1 LTAQQEE
8 WKGSASSACGELPS
22 SIEDVQALESL
33 LSQPRSEV
41 VEALRALDGDL
52 MVLGA
57 GGKMGPTLCLLA
69 QRAIDAGRVSK
80 RLFAVSRFSDSRVE
94 DALAEAGVETIRCDL
109 MDRDALWALPEA
121 RNIVYMVGHKFGTT
135 GQEAR
140 TWAVNAFLPGLVA
153 QRFAGARILAFSS
166 GNVYPLTSV
175 VQGHCTEE
183 TPPGPVGEYAQSV
196 LARERIMS
204 YFAQQTGA
212 AVLFLR
218 LNYAVELR
226 YGVLLDIAQKVWTGM
241 PIDLCMGHANVIWQG
256 DANAFAL
263 RAIHLA
269 SNPPS
274 VLNVTGPEVLSV
286 RALAVTFGKL
296 MGRTPRLEGTEEPEA
311 LLSSAERAF
320 TLLGY
325 PRVPVGKVIEWTADW
340 VSRGEAVYGKPTKFQ
355 VRDGR
360 F

>member
-1 LTAQQEE
+1 V
-8 WKGSASSACGELPS
+8 K
-22 SIEDVQALESL
+22 DVQALEAL
-33 LSQPRSEV
+33 LSRPSPEV
-41 VEALRALDGDL
+41 VEALGRLDGNV

-69 QRAIDAGRVSK
+69 RRAILEGSLKKRV
-80 RLFAVSRFSDSRVE
+80 FAVSRFSDSTVE
-94 DALAEAGVETIRCDL
+94 NALAEAGIETIPCDL
-109 MDRDALWALPEA
+109 MDRDALRALPET

-140 TWAVNAFLPGLVA
+140 TWANNAFLPGLVA
-153 QRFAGARILAFSS
+153 QRFGGARIVAFSS
-166 GNVYPLTSV
+166 GNVYPFTSIV
-175 VQGHCTEE
+175 HGHCTEE
-183 TPPGPVGEYAQSV
+183 TVPGPVGEYAQSV

-204 YFAQQTGA
+204 YFAQQTGTE
-212 AVLFLR
+212 VLFLR

-226 YGVLLDIAQKVWTGM
+226 YGVLLDIAQKVWTGA
-241 PIDLCMGHANVIWQG
+241 PIDLRMGHANVIWQG

-263 RAIHLA
+263 RALHLA
-269 SNPPS
+269 SSPPS
-274 VLNVTGPEVLSV
+274 VLNVTGPETLSV

-296 MGRTPRLEGTEEPEA
+296 MGRTPRLEGVEEPEA

-320 TLLGY
+320 RLLGY
-325 PRVPVGKVIEWTADW
+325 PRVPVGRVIEWTADW
-340 VSRGEAVYGKPTKFQ
+340 VSRGEAVYDKPTKFQ